1 MPHRVDEQIL
11 AFTAVAAVLTI
22 TPGVDMAVVTRNALE
37 LGPGPARRTAA
48 GICTGLLV
56 WAALSAVGVA
66 AVLAASA
73 EAYNVLRFA
82 GAAYL
87 IYLGAQ
93 ALLSAVRG
101 RAPEAP
107 GERPDGARSAF
118 RQGLLSNLLN
128 PKIAVFYTTLLPQF
142 IEPGDPVLAISM
154 LLASIHAAMGV
165 LWLCAYAGVVA
176 RAGDLLRRGWARR
189 ALDSASG
196 LVLVALGVRLAL
208 ERRP

>member
-1 MPHRVDEQIL
+1 MDQQIL
-11 AFTAVAAVLTI
+11 AFSAVAAVLTV
-22 TPGVDMAVVTRNALE
+22 TPGVDMAIVTRHALE
-37 LGPGPARRTAA
+37 LGSRPARRTAA

-66 AVLAASA
+66 ALLAASA

-87 IYLGAQ
+87 VYLGAQ
-93 ALLSAVRG
+93 ALLSAWRG
-101 RAPEAP
+101 HGIELAADEHFSSRAAY
-107 GERPDGARSAF
+107 

-142 IEPGDPVLAISM
+142 IEPGDPVLAVSL
-154 LLASIHAAMGV
+154 LLASIHAVMGLAW
-165 LWLCAYAGVVA
+165 LWFYAGVVA

>member
-1 MPHRVDEQIL
+1 MEQQIL
-11 AFTAVAAVLTI
+11 AFSAVAAVLTI
-22 TPGVDMAVVTRNALE
+22 TPGVDMAIVTRNALE
-37 LGPGPARRTAA
+37 LGPRPARRTAA
-48 GICTGLLV
+48 GVCTGLLV

-66 AVLAASA
+66 ALLAASA

-93 ALLSAVRG
+93 ALLRAARG
-101 RAPEAP
+101 DRLEL
-107 GERPDGARSAF
+107 GEEGRVAARSAY

-142 IEPGDPVLAISM
+142 IEPGDPALAMSL
-154 LLASIHAAMGV
+154 LLASIHATMG
-165 LWLCAYAGVVA
+165 LAWLSLYAGVVA
-176 RAGDLLRRGWARR
+176 RAGDLLRRGWPRR

-196 LVLVALGVRLAL
+196 LVLVALGVRLAF